1 MISARS
7 GGVTLVDSSWARAT
21 AFKASALA
29 SGVIGALMFGPWASA
44 SAQKHMAQSG
54 SSRCASRNE
63 AIAAAWLKP

>member
-7 GGVTLVDSSWARAT
+7 GGVTLAESRCARAI
-21 AFKASALA
+21 AFSASTLA
-29 SGVIGALMFGPWASA
+29 SGVSGALMLGPWASA
-44 SAQKHMAQSG
+44 SPQKHIAHSG